1 MFTPPGYRKRLLSDV
16 ERWTGSGLISRAA
29 ADAIAAEY
37 RTDSSHAILT
47 VLAFVFAILA
57 AGGLVALVAADW
69 NAIPREIR
77 VIGLLGINL
86 ATLGACLAF
95 SLMRKPGSIAIETSA
110 ALSVMA
116 AAASISLMGQ
126 IYHLPSNYPGFGLA
140 MMSVAGA
147 TAVVARS
154 TACLWLAAAAQYA
167 YHVAT
172 VDDRPG
178 GHLTGA
184 EQWSSPEW
192 IFLGFSV
199 LLIAL
204 AISRWTLRSGPWTIF
219 IAVLPLFWWME
230 SFDIV
235 ATAVGRSLAWAS
247 CGIVAALILARELR
261 PGERFDAAASALIG
275 VFAVGLAV
283 LSVQTLE
290 PLTAY
295 RDFGPTAWHVLL
307 AVGAAAALAV
317 AAAARR
323 YPDRGALWWLAAA
336 LAIPFVANGFLP
348 LDGRDTSAVA
358 DIFRLALVN
367 VLPLGLLA
375 VEARLSERRKT
386 FGFAI
391 AAVILIICAEVW
403 ATKDLVSLAFVLL
416 GGSVLLGAAILLTR
430 FLAARRP
437 APASGGGA

>member
-57 AGGLVALVAADW
+57 AGGLVALVAANW

-110 ALSVMA
+110 ALSVMDRVRPDQ
-116 AAASISLMGQ
+116 L
-126 IYHLPSNYPGFGLA
+126 LPSNYPGFGLA

-275 VFAVGLAV
+275 VFAIGLAV

-290 PLTAY
+290 PHAAY
-295 RDFGPTAWHVLL
+295 RDFGPTAWHALL
-307 AVGAAAALAV
+307 AVGAAVALAV
-317 AAAARR
+317 VAAARR

-336 LAIPFVANGFLP
+336 LAIPFVANRFLP
-348 LDGRDTSAVA
+348 LDGGDTSAVA
-358 DIFRLALVN
+358 DIFRLVLVN

-375 VEARLSERRKT
+375 IEARCRN
-386 FGFAI
+386 
-391 AAVILIICAEVW
+391 
-403 ATKDLVSLAFVLL
+403 
-416 GGSVLLGAAILLTR
+416 
-430 FLAARRP
+430 AARR
-437 APASGGGA
+437 SGSPSRR